1 MRGGAFCNL
10 SLVDR
15 LRKISGGT
23 VEKHSTLLGSNIN
36 TLNTSADMFDNDAT
50 QWRNAVMTSMGR
62 RELICGG
69 ESQDEQM
76 PYIGLNP
83 PLKNPCGQTHRAEQH
98 EFEKWRKVV
107 VIESRGAN
115 PEEFYSETQDMLH
128 RFIDYTRTN
137 KVVLIE
143 ELGARFGVASQDMVT
158 RLETLERSGSITGV
172 MDDRGKFICITAHE
186 MTLIAG
192 YFKTQGRLSISEL
205 AGISNN
211 TIKM

>member
-1 MRGGAFCNL
+1 
-10 SLVDR
+10 
-15 LRKISGGT
+15 
-23 VEKHSTLLGSNIN
+23 
-36 TLNTSADMFDNDAT
+36 MFDNDAT